1 MATTLLQ
8 DTLEVTANEFVES
21 VFEFNR
27 VCERKS
33 VRQIF
38 LGLLKSGSTL
48 LNNIAH
54 TFHPDEWKARKEDQ
68 ECLSRWLERYSL
80 LKRVQ
85 TWMLKSGKAFVRK
98 DTGIAVDLSDISKPW
113 GGDGMEGMGLG
124 RDGSTHELKMGH
136 LFGAAAVVPNG
147 TTEAR
152 PVFVKLQKGRR
163 GEFNLF
169 KEIISTVRTAMDG
182 LGVFIMD
189 RGCDSAEFL
198 WWLLEEHVTGIVRMR
213 EMKRDLFGTGRKID
227 EDFTKVK
234 GKKIQLAR
242 LSGHTISAQVKWQI
256 GYIQQPVPPR
266 KMERIQTK
274 QVLIVESSFEGKSI
288 YLFMTLSPEELKD
301 SQELDRRAKQAA
313 QLYLNRWEIELSF
326 LHVKQ
331 NYGLETA
338 RVRTFQRL
346 ENLFALCYLCHL
358 FMNFH
363 LSTVREYRQIKKIVR
378 DNVANIGVRATN
390 FLQLIRDLLK
400 VSKLR
405 FISGRPRIR
414 RPKND
419 GLIQLELPFFIT

>member
-1 MATTLLQ
+1 MTTTLLQ
-8 DTLEVTANEFVES
+8 NTLEGTANEFVES
-21 VFEFNR
+21 VFAFKG

-33 VRQIF
+33 IRQIF
-38 LGLLKSGSTL
+38 LGILKSGSTL

-80 LKRVQ
+80 LERVQ
-85 TWMLKSGKAFVRK
+85 AWMLKSGKEFVHK

-113 GGDGMEGMGLG
+113 GGEGMEGMSLG

-136 LFGAAAVVPNG
+136 LFGAAAIVPTG

-163 GEFNLF
+163 GEFSLF
-169 KEIISTVRTAMDG
+169 KKIISTVRTAMDG
-182 LGVFIMD
+182 LGIFIMD
-189 RGCDSAEFL
+189 RGCDSVEFL
-198 WWLLEEHVTGIVRMR
+198 WWLLESKITSIIRVRD
-213 EMKRDLFGTGRKID
+213 MKRDLLGTGRKID
-227 EDFTKVK
+227 EDFPTIK
-234 GKKIQLAR
+234 GTKIQLTR
-242 LSGHTISAQVKWQI
+242 LSGRTISAQVKWQI
-256 GYIQQPVPPR
+256 GYLQQPAPPR
-266 KMERIQTK
+266 KMERIQTRP
-274 QVLIVESSFEGKSI
+274 VFVVESSFEGKSI
-288 YLFMTLSPEELKD
+288 YLVMTLSPEELKN
-301 SQELDRRAKQAA
+301 SQDLDRRAKQAA

-331 NYGLETA
+331 NYGLEDV

-358 FMNFH
+358 FMTFH
-363 LSTVREYRQIKKIVR
+363 LSTAREYQRIKKIIR
-378 DNVANIGVRATN
+378 DNVVHVEVRAAN
-390 FLQLIRDLLK
+390 FLRLIRDLLK
-400 VSKLR
+400 APKLR
-405 FISGRPRIR
+405 YISGRPRIR